1 MKKRYI
7 KPIMWMENIELPK
20 LLAGSG
26 NGLNA
31 NDQNDPGIGTPPG
44 SRVFL
49 WDDDIEENL

>member
-1 MKKRYI
+1 MKKRYM

-26 NGLNA
+26 TGLNA
-31 NDQNDPGIGTPPG
+31 NDQNNPGLVNSG